1 MAELTAEKLTP
12 PIVEE
17 EENTEILNDDCESVH
32 SESIHSENDDLMSDL
47 EEEEEDDD
55 LMSDLEEEE
64 VDDDVEI
71 NKQTCALFLQQ
82 LWDAQRVN
90 IKKKKQE
97 QFLPLTKKFL
107 SASFVKKETMLNSNP
122 AIIRNM
128 LFLCRNITNGKIP
141 TDISGVDKALFD
153 YISDKST
160 SKADVRLHLLE
171 QFSIH
176 HYCRQALRNI
186 ETGLNGGKCETTG
199 TDRHGE
205 IQCHDEIAR
214 STSKRQK
221 NSRQRKTNSSR
232 RGIN

>member
-1 MAELTAEKLTP
+1 
-12 PIVEE
+12 
-17 EENTEILNDDCESVH
+17 
-32 SESIHSENDDLMSDL
+32 MSDL
-47 EEEEEDDD
+47 EGEEEEEEED
-55 LMSDLEEEE
+55 E
-64 VDDDVEI
+64 VDDDDVEI

-107 SASFVKKETMLNSNP
+107 SASFVKKETMLNNNP

-160 SKADVRLHLLE
+160 AKADVRLHLLE

-205 IQCHDEIAR
+205 IQRHDEIAG

-221 NSRQRKTNSSR
+221 NSRQRKTNGSR

>member
-12 PIVEE
+12 PSSPPIVE

-32 SESIHSENDDLMSDL
+32 SESIHSESIHSESDDLMSDL
-47 EEEEEDDD
+47 DVEEEEEDNA
-55 LMSDLEEEE
+55 
-64 VDDDVEI
+64 VEI

-107 SASFVKKETMLNSNP
+107 SASFVKKETMLNDNP
-122 AIIRNM
+122 AIIRNL

-160 SKADVRLHLLE
+160 PKADVRLHLLE

-205 IQCHDEIAR
+205 IQCHDEIAG

-221 NSRQRKTNSSR
+221 NSRQRKTNGSR

>member
-1 MAELTAEKLTP
+1 MAETLTP
-12 PIVEE
+12 PSSPPLLTPPSSPPPIV
-17 EENTEILNDDCESVH
+17 EENTEILNNDCESIH
-32 SESIHSENDDLMSDL
+32 SESIHSESDDLMSDI
-47 EEEEEDDD
+47 EDEEEDDED
-55 LMSDLEEEE
+55 VAD
-64 VDDDVEI
+64 DDDVEI

-107 SASFVKKETMLNSNP
+107 SASFAKKDTMLNDNP

-141 TDISGVDKALFD
+141 VDISGVDKALFE

-160 SKADVRLHLLE
+160 PKADVRLHLLE
-171 QFSIH
+171 QFVIH
-176 HYCRQALRNI
+176 YYCKQALKNI
-186 ETGLNGGKCETTG
+186 ENGGKCETTG
-199 TDRHGE
+199 ADRHGE
-205 IQCHDEIAR
+205 VQCPDEISR
-214 STSKRQK
+214 SISKRQK

>member
-12 PIVEE
+12 PSSPPIVEEE
-17 EENTEILNDDCESVH
+17 EENTEILNDDCESIH
-32 SESIHSENDDLMSDL
+32 SESIHSESDDLMSDL
-47 EEEEEDDD
+47 EDEEEDEVDD
-55 LMSDLEEEE
+55 
-64 VDDDVEI
+64 DDDVEI

-107 SASFVKKETMLNSNP
+107 SASFVKKETMLNDNP

-141 TDISGVDKALFD
+141 VDISGVDKALFE

-160 SKADVRLHLLE
+160 PKADVRLHLLE
-171 QFSIH
+171 QFAIH
-176 HYCRQALRNI
+176 HYCRQALKNI
-186 ETGLNGGKCETTG
+186 ENGGKCETTG

-205 IQCHDEIAR
+205 VQCHDEIAR
-214 STSKRQK
+214 SISKRQK
-221 NSRQRKTNSSR
+221 NSRQRKTNGSR

>member
-12 PIVEE
+12 PSSPPIVE

-32 SESIHSENDDLMSDL
+32 SESIHSESIHSENDDLMSDL
-47 EEEEEDDD
+47 EEE
-55 LMSDLEEEE
+55 EEEE

-107 SASFVKKETMLNSNP
+107 SASFVKKETMLNNNP
-122 AIIRNM
+122 AIIRNL

-205 IQCHDEIAR
+205 IQRHDEIAG

-221 NSRQRKTNSSR
+221 NSRQRKTNGSR